1 MNELI
6 KIEEREGKRVVNAR
20 ELHQFLG
27 NKRKFSDWIK
37 QRIEQYDF
45 LENQDFCSFHKIVK
59 RETGAVTIKEYA
71 LSIDMAKELSMVENN
86 ERGRMARRYFIEC
99 EKIAVA
105 SRASYQIEDPIKRAE
120 KWIEEEKERQR
131 LQLENQKKEQLL
143 IEQQPKVVLA
153 DAITASEHSFPIK
166 ELATILAQKGV
177 KIGPSRLRHF
187 LIDNHYLGS
196 RGECYMMPR
205 QKYIEQ
211 GLFEVIEELQY
222 NSYYDKQE
230 LKKTVM
236 VTGKGLK
243 YFVNKFLNNKN
254 K

>member
-20 ELHQFLG
+20 ELHQFLESKRQFG
-27 NKRKFSDWIK
+27 NWI
-37 QRIEQYDF
+37 QDRIEKYGF
-45 LENQDFCSFHKIVK
+45 IENQDFCSFNKIVK
-59 RETGAVTIKEYA
+59 RETGATTIKEYA
-71 LSIDMAKELSMVENN
+71 ISIDMAKELSMVENN
-86 ERGRMARRYFIEC
+86 DKGRMARRYFIEC
-99 EKIAVA
+99 EKIAIA
-105 SRASYQIEDPIKRAE
+105 NRASYQIDDPIKRAE

-131 LQLENQKKEQLL
+131 LQFENQQKERQL

-153 DAITASEHSFPIK
+153 DAVTASEYSFPLK

-187 LIDNHYLGS
+187 LVDNHYLGS

-205 QKYIEQ
+205 QRYVEQ
-211 GLFEVIEELQY
+211 GLFEVVESLEY
-222 NSYYDKQE
+222 NSYYNKQE
-230 LKKTVM
+230 LRRTVM
-236 VTGKGLK
+236 VTGKGLQ
-243 YFVNKFLNNKN
+243 YFINKFLNNKN

>member
-20 ELHQFLG
+20 ELHQFLESKRQFG
-27 NKRKFSDWIK
+27 NWI
-37 QRIEQYDF
+37 QDRIEKYGF
-45 LENQDFCSFHKIVK
+45 IENQDFCSFNKIVK
-59 RETGAVTIKEYA
+59 RETGATTIKEYA
-71 LSIDMAKELSMVENN
+71 ISIDMAKELSMVENN
-86 ERGRMARRYFIEC
+86 DKGRMARRYFIEC
-99 EKIAVA
+99 EKIAIA
-105 SRASYQIEDPIKRAE
+105 NRASYQIDDPIKRAE

-131 LQLENQKKEQLL
+131 LQFENQQKERQL

-153 DAITASEHSFPIK
+153 DTVTASEYSFPLK

-187 LIDNHYLGS
+187 LVDNHYLGS

-205 QKYIEQ
+205 QRYVEQ
-211 GLFEVIEELQY
+211 GLFEVVESLEY
-222 NSYYDKQE
+222 NSYYNKQE
-230 LKKTVM
+230 LRRTVM
-236 VTGKGLK
+236 VTGKGLQ
-243 YFVNKFLNNKN
+243 YFINKFLNNKN